1 MAGLD
6 HAGQLFLVGARIAAG
21 LEAMGGGAGGGT
33 TDGGGV
39 SGGGGGQ
46 EEGGA
51 GGVGVKAASDAV
63 MARAIR

>member
-21 LEAMGGGAGGGT
+21 LEAMGSGAGGEADGDSVSGGKGGQEDGGAGGK
-33 TDGGGV
+33 
-39 SGGGGGQ
+39 
-46 EEGGA
+46 
-51 GGVGVKAASDAV
+51 GVKAASDAV